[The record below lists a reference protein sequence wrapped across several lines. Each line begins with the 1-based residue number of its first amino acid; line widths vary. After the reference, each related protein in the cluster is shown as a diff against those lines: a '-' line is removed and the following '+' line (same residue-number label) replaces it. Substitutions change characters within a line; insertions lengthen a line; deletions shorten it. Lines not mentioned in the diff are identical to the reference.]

1 MKPISYTDRWV
12 GRLKWLSV
20 ILIVALLTTVVFPA
34 AILPVSSALAAAPYT
49 LTVGSTTGGLVI
61 DPGEGDFPG
70 YAEDETVPLLAVP
83 DAGYQFVNWTGDVST
98 VDNPNARDT
107 FIVMDGD
114 YFIVMAVRR
123 LPGF

>member
-20 ILIVALLTTVVFPA
+20 ILIVALLTTVGFPA

>member
-49 LTVGSTTGGLVI
+49 LTVGSTTGGLGI